1 MGSTTAIWNK
11 FEKWCRLV
19 ILLQEGG
26 ESVCK
31 HILHT
36 ELGVPTDGGGM
47 YKYLQKYEV
56 DIKRTVKYGYQKK
69 ILLPA
74 NGHIDETKLDIPLF
88 CYIIQ
93 ILDKNKNYPSIEN
106 LRYMRNDLFHM
117 EGNRRNMSEQEF
129 NDQWDKAV
137 QLLNGLNFGMSLLN
151 SLKSDDLVKNQQYKM
166 TLDDILKTGKVRY
179 ILLDVNNNHISKPSH
194 QMSL

>member
-1 MGSTTAIWNK
+1 
-11 FEKWCRLV
+11 
-19 ILLQEGG
+19 
-26 ESVCK
+26 
-31 HILHT
+31 
-36 ELGVPTDGGGM
+36 
-47 YKYLQKYEV
+47 
-56 DIKRTVKYGYQKK
+56 
-69 ILLPA
+69 
-74 NGHIDETKLDIPLF
+74 
-88 CYIIQ
+88 
-93 ILDKNKNYPSIEN
+93 
-106 LRYMRNDLFHM
+106 MRNDLFHM